1 MTGRREAAQRF
12 WFFRRGPSHEG
23 PLPGF
28 RDVFESLNLTPLHW
42 LVTELDMVM
51 QPSSTVDV
59 HEWDRRLM
67 AASGPGLWFSHDEML
82 TLVQENHQMI
92 DCEFFGVPVAA
103 GPDPAQAVLRIDFF
117 DSTEV
122 TVCIDGS
129 VIEISNAIERAL
141 GPAVASH
148 VVGSR
153 EGDTTA
159 HHIAAILRTCFD
171 ASQDPRS
178 ALLRDQVEAVRTV
191 DESVPRIFDIV
202 LAEAPRSDYADGPLR
217 WAVYYCSDEAPL
229 AGEVL
234 VWMLEGRINF
244 VEFPWFTTDMPA
256 ELPRPDQLIL
266 TSTDEDGVRN
276 VR

>member
-1 MTGRREAAQRF
+1 M
-12 WFFRRGPSHEG
+12 
-23 PLPGF
+23 
-28 RDVFESLNLTPLHW
+28 FESLNLTPLYW

-171 ASQDPRS
+171 ASPDPRS

-202 LAEAPRSDYADGPLR
+202 LAEAPRSDYADGPLP

-244 VEFPWFTTDMPA
+244 VELPWFTTDMPA

-266 TSTDEDGVRN
+266 TSTDEDGVRD